1 MVLHENKNSNGLSH
15 DVHLK
20 SSDTLGPDFQKAVKC
35 DTMVMVTTCLKSS
48 LKRMQGLN
56 LSGKNQFHLFFYFMQ
71 VPRRV
76 QICLTQYWDLVIEKH
91 FTKWSS

>member
-1 MVLHENKNSNGLSH
+1 MVFHENKNSNGLSH

-20 SSDTLGPDFQKAVKC
+20 SSDTLGPDFRKAVKC

-56 LSGKNQFHLFFYFMQ
+56 LIGKINFTSFFISCRCQEEYRF
-71 VPRRV
+71 
-76 QICLTQYWDLVIEKH
+76 
-91 FTKWSS
+91 F